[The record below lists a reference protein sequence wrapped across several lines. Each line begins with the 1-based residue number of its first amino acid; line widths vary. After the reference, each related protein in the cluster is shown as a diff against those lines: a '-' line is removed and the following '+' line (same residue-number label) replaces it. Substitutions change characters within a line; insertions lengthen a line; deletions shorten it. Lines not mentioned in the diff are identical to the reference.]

1 MFSGQFDH
9 TLDEKNRLTL
19 PARYRPELERGIFI
33 TRGLDKCLI
42 AFTMDDFQKLA
53 DKIKNLQWTNETV
66 RLFSRVMF
74 SNAIDV
80 VPDRQGRVRIPD
92 YLLQY
97 AAIDSE
103 VKIAG
108 ANLWFEIWNRQSW
121 AEQQTYTDDHPD
133 EVSRLFSTLGI

>member
-1 MFSGQFDH
+1 MFLGQFDH
-9 TLDEKNRLTL
+9 VLDEKNRLTL
-19 PARYRPELERGIFI
+19 PARYRSELERGVFI

-53 DKIKNLQWTNETV
+53 DKIKDLQLTNETA

-74 SNAIDV
+74 SNAIDA

-97 AAIDSE
+97 ADIDTE
-103 VKIAG
+103 VKVAG
-108 ANLWFEIWNRQSW
+108 VNQWFEIWNRQRW
-121 AEQQTYTDDHPD
+121 NEQQAQTDENPD
-133 EVSRLFSTLGI
+133 EVSKLFSTLGI